1 MADLRRRVGA
11 KLGELELTI
20 GLRDRKGFDLT
31 RDVIALGAGRAE
43 MEALRATAAEMAAH
57 EAQRLAARQ
66 AAADATYRTALSSE
80 VLASLAAL
88 AALIGLSIVLVRHL
102 RARDEAEALITA
114 QGERLRV
121 TLESIGDAV
130 VTTDLDGRVS
140 NLNRVAESLTGWRAE
155 EAQGQP
161 LEEVF
166 RIVNESTREPVESPA
181 IRALRDGVVVG
192 WRITP
197 C

>member
-1 MADLRRRVGA
+1 
-11 KLGELELTI
+11 
-20 GLRDRKGFDLT
+20 
-31 RDVIALGAGRAE
+31 
-43 MEALRATAAEMAAH
+43 
-57 EAQRLAARQ
+57 
-66 AAADATYRTALSSE
+66 